1 MAIYEYKGEEFR
13 LKDGLSQEEAE
24 TKIKKFL
31 LEEEEQNKEDRS
43 PGFFKGFF
51 AGIASGVLKVPEGFV
66 SLGAEL
72 VDLGLDTDTAT
83 GVEEFFDK
91 INPFEEVAE
100 KTVAGKITEGLI
112 QLGIPG
118 VAGYKLR
125 TRLARKAIDAKKAG
139 KYTDKEVAKKVRTS
153 RTRQDIDQVTGKAD
167 LGRKFKIGGAGL
179 LGSTLGEGIAYT
191 DDFGT
196 IGDVLGGPTAT
207 DQREGAEGREEA
219 FRRFTNRF
227 KFAVESGALGAG
239 LGAVITGTSKALKAS
254 PLAREFD
261 KSPLQSVIG
270 KALNKLTPNSV
281 LGKRAFNI
289 LKDGD
294 QIATTFALKSQFFV
308 DNLAKSAENISK
320 QALKNAGGQKE
331 QVFNQFQKLVNDRL
345 TDFGDFK
352 KADFVFDGKGNVLKE
367 AVPEAAYST
376 PRVKTKVTRTGK
388 EIEVNN
394 PAYQKRERLHD
405 FMKNTL
411 KASDD
416 DIAQFENSL
425 LNARYQID
433 LNSITLDKQLLQP
446 LIKEARA
453 TLKLKTLT
461 DDEENIAKTVLENA
475 GKLSETFNSQLG
487 KYINREYKLFKKDKG
502 IVKKLF
508 SDDQFRPTKDIIN
521 RAQRVFSKALTNAYR
536 NSKVTRAEATE
547 AVERRAA
554 QRQTQPMTGRR
565 DPLIERERSMAK
577 QDAIEQEILRKTKNF
592 EENIAAEK
600 AAEAVR
606 LIISTRGKTLF
617 EESVAGP
624 IGNFRKFLKDDINL
638 DVDEDIFKKRTVKS
652 KAIRELLGEVED
664 PFFNIANTNAKQ
676 SEIMA
681 QLATHNKLFQDSLK
695 PSVIPGMGRGV
706 KSTLFFDSTADAEKA
721 IRNLP
726 EYKDINIG
734 QNKLG
739 DEIVQIET
747 TNGNLVPSVLE
758 GKYTFKAVAEA
769 ITNTDKMIAD
779 NTLNNLY
786 KWMVLVPKSISQQ
799 AKTIYSPFTHV
810 RNVISAALFTTMNGN
825 ILFQN
830 PAKTARLFKRSLKDI
845 TGNDVES
852 QTRRLRN
859 QRLGI
864 NGTNPIAGD
873 IDALA
878 KEVGTDFYTGNFNGA
893 MNTLLGRTSKLAE
906 KARRAY
912 LAEDNLWKNFNF
924 EAELESLK
932 QNFKVLG
939 INSKNI
945 FDPKNMQAY
954 SKLLGRKV
962 TRNDPIFDRVVDIST
977 DGRFVTLGNQGV
989 RLEGDKLLETF
1000 YENMA
1005 AQITKHNIPNYEYVG
1020 EFIKTLRRLPLGT
1033 FVAFPA
1039 EIIRT
1044 GFNTIQ
1050 RGLRELQVEGFKQT
1064 GLRRLT
1070 GVATTAA
1077 VVPAG
1082 LVEFGK
1088 SLAGMTN
1095 DDMRA
1100 LRTFVPSWS
1109 VNGLLMPLERDE
1121 KTGKVKYVDLSYIF
1135 PYDTLVRPVN
1145 TILNEASK
1153 GQETGESL
1161 NKYLLD
1167 AGATSFYELAK
1178 PFISESIFFEAIA
1191 DIVARNGRSRDGRQI
1206 FRPGDS
1212 TGEKIYK
1219 GGMHVVETFMPGSVN
1234 QVKRLFQAGALGN
1247 EKTPDKYGQ
1256 TYNLLDEAGGIF
1268 GFRAIELDPL
1278 DAMPFIVTDFNKNND
1293 SARASFV
1300 GDVLK
1305 GGLVSPAEIVDQYL
1319 KSERVRFQNF
1329 KQMHNA
1335 YLDALTLGATRG
1347 KLNKELDRVTKSER
1361 TAIITGRYI
1370 PYIPG
1375 EGVRRAFNENF
1386 RELRKELGR
1395 DIKNPFIL
1403 AYPEIMKIR
1412 KNNLNVNVN
1421 EGDFDSTFIIP
1432 EGFTDKEITPTAPPT
1447 TTKSI
1452 STSTGGRVITA
1463 TPTQNLDSELGAD
1476 ILFGDDELSKAIFR
1490 QNRNV

>member
-1 MAIYEYKGEEFR
+1 MAVNPFGDNPVDLNVNPFGDKPLDDI
-13 LKDGLSQEEAE
+13 
-24 TKIKKFL
+24 
-31 LEEEEQNKEDRS
+31 EEQDKDKS

-72 VDLGLDTDTAT
+72 VDLGLDTDTAV

-91 INPFEEVAE
+91 INPFEEIAE

-118 VAGYKLR
+118 VAGYKVG
-125 TRLARKAIDAKKAG
+125 TRLARKAIDAKQKGKYAG
-139 KYTDKEVAKKVRTS
+139 KDVAKKVRAS
-153 RTRQDIDQVTGKAD
+153 RTRDDIDQVTGKAD

-179 LGSTLGEGIAYT
+179 LGSTIGEGIAYT

-239 LGAVITGTSKALKAS
+239 LGTIITGTSKALKAS
-254 PLAREFD
+254 PLARQFD

-352 KADFVFDGKGNVLKE
+352 KADFIFDDKGNVLKQT
-367 AVPEAAYST
+367 VPESAYST
-376 PRVKTKVTRTGK
+376 PKVKTKVNARGR

-394 PAYQKRERLHD
+394 PAFQKRERLHD

-453 TLKLKTLT
+453 TLKITGL
-461 DDEENIAKTVLENA
+461 DEAEQKIARDVLENA
-475 GKLSETFNSQLG
+475 EKLSDTFTSQLG
-487 KYINREYKLFKKDKG
+487 RYINREYKIFKKDKG
-502 IVKKLF
+502 IIKKLF
-508 SDDQFRPTKDIIN
+508 SDDQFRPTAEIMR
-521 RAQRVFSKALTNAYR
+521 RAERVFAKSIAMAYR
-536 NSKVTRAEATE
+536 NSDRTRAKATQIVEA
-547 AVERRAA
+547 RAA
-554 QRQTQPMTGRR
+554 QRQKNPMAERN
-565 DPLIERERSMAK
+565 PLIERERQIGK
-577 QDAIEQEILRKTKNF
+577 QKAIEEQIKRMSDDF
-592 EENIAAEK
+592 EVNTAPQK
-600 AAEAVR
+600 AVDAVR
-606 LIISTRGKTLF
+606 LIVKTRGKTLF
-617 EESVAGP
+617 EESAAGP
-624 IGNFRKFLKDDINL
+624 IGNFRKFLKDDL
-638 DVDEDIFKKRTVKS
+638 KLEVDEDIFKKRTVKS
-652 KAIRELLGEVED
+652 KAVRELLGEVED

-681 QLATHNKLFQDSLK
+681 QLATHNKLFQDSLR
-695 PSVIPGMGRGV
+695 PSPIPGAGRGI
-706 KSTLFFDSTADAEKA
+706 KSTLFFDSTADAEAA
-721 IRNLP
+721 IKNLP
-726 EYKDINIG
+726 EYKDVN
-734 QNKLG
+734 L
-739 DEIVQIET
+739 DLADDIVRIET
-747 TNGNLVPSVLE
+747 TNGTLIPSVLD
-758 GKYTFKAVAEA
+758 GKYTFKPVAEA

-830 PAKTARLFKRSLKDI
+830 PAKTARLFRRSLKDI

-962 TRNDPIFDRVVDIST
+962 TRNYPIFDLVVDIST
-977 DGRFVTLGNQGV
+977 DGRFITLGNQGV

-1088 SLAGMTN
+1088 ALAGMTN

-1145 TILNEASK
+1145 TILNEAAK

-1178 PFISESIFFEAIA
+1178 PFISESIFFEAFA

-1247 EKTPDKYGQ
+1247 EKIPDRYGQ

-1278 DAMPFIVTDFNKNND
+1278 DAMPFIITDFNKRND

-1319 KSERVRFQNF
+1319 KAERVRFQNF

-1335 YLDALTLGATRG
+1335 YKDALQLGANRSDLVKEMKRITR
-1347 KLNKELDRVTKSER
+1347 RER
-1361 TAIITGRYI
+1361 AAIIRGNYL
-1370 PYIPG
+1370 PYLPG
-1375 EGVRRAFNENF
+1375 DGIRRAFNRNF
-1386 RELRKELGR
+1386 RDLEEELGR
-1395 DIKNPFIL
+1395 EIQNPFPLALREIL
-1403 AYPEIMKIR
+1403 KIR
-1412 KNNLNVNVN
+1412 RNNMNVDVN
-1421 EGDFDSTFIIP
+1421 EGDFDSTFVIP

-1463 TPTQNLDSELGAD
+1463 TPTQNLDSALVRD
-1476 ILFGDDELSKAIFR
+1476 IIGDDTILEEIVR
-1490 QNRNV
+1490 QRNT